1 MKRFLSGMLA
11 ALFLLAVLLPAKDA
25 KASVLS
31 GYTSKVDYD
40 NTDPNRYKIDI
51 DLVNQIITVYE
62 KGATGAYDNMVLQSL
77 CTTGNEENP
86 TGSGTFKLG
95 HLKERFG
102 YFVAFGQYAQYWT
115 QVVRGVYIHSVM
127 YDSKSITDMSKSAYN
142 GLGKNL
148 SHGCVRVLPHVA
160 QWIFYNCPPGTVCAI
175 VKNREKN
182 EALRS
187 TLKADIVSYANYKQ
201 PVDFKT
207 DPPIVTATVVTD
219 NVPVRTGFSA
229 SKDTTVVTLSAGA
242 ALKILQVGPD
252 WCKVQ
257 TSKGKLGYV
266 QTKFLLMDPNTM
278 VPVHP
283 IYLATDKTS
292 LYKSPSTKAATLY
305 EFEKGEAI
313 EVIGTT
319 DKYWL
324 TARVGDDYG
333 YVRVKYLTK
342 DSSAVSVPVESTAPS
357 LTDIQAR
364 VKDGIIANFR
374 SGPGSSFPVIAEL
387 SAGTPLKLLSAE
399 GNWYKAEANG
409 QIGYLST
416 VCVAFN

>member
-1 MKRFLSGMLA
+1 MKRFLSGILA

-25 KASVLS
+25 KASVLP
-31 GYTSKVDYD
+31 GYSSKVDYD

-62 KGATGAYDNMVLQSL
+62 RSSTGVYDNIVLQSL
-77 CTTGNEENP
+77 CTTGNSENP

-127 YDSKSITDMSKSAYN
+127 YDSKSITNMSKSAYN
-142 GLGKNL
+142 GLGKAL

-182 EALRS
+182 EKLRN
-187 TLKADIVSYANYKQ
+187 TLKADIVSYSNYKQ
-201 PVDFKT
+201 PVDFRT
-207 DPPIVTATVVTD
+207 DPPIVAAVVVVD
-219 NVPVRTGFSA
+219 NVPVRTGFS
-229 SKDTTVVTLSAGA
+229 STKDSTVTTLSAGA
-242 ALKILQVGPD
+242 KLKILQLGPD
-252 WCKVQ
+252 WCKVE

-278 VPVHP
+278 IPVHP
-283 IYLATDKTS
+283 IYTATETTH
-292 LYKSPSTKAATLY
+292 LYRSPSTKAATLY

-313 EVIGTT
+313 EVIGTI

-324 TARVGDDYG
+324 TAKVGDDYG
-333 YVRVKYLTK
+333 YVRVKHLTK
-342 DSSAVSVPVESTAPS
+342 DATAVSAPVETAAPS
-357 LTDIQAR
+357 LTDVQAR

-374 SGPGSSFPVIAEL
+374 SGPGSGFPVIAEL
-387 SAGTPLKLLSAE
+387 KAGTPLKLISAE

-409 QIGYLST
+409 QTGYLST
-416 VCVAFN
+416 ICVAFG

>member
-1 MKRFLSGMLA
+1 MKRFMSGILA
-11 ALFLLAVLLPAKDA
+11 ALFMLAVMLPAKDA
-25 KASVLS
+25 KASVLP

-62 KGATGAYDNMVLQSL
+62 KGPAGLYDSVVLQSL

-115 QVVRGVYIHSVM
+115 QVVRGVYIHSAM

-142 GLGKNL
+142 GLGKAL

-160 QWIFYNCPPGTVCAI
+160 QWIFYNCPPGTVCSI

-182 EALRS
+182 EKLRNA
-187 TLKADIVSYANYKQ
+187 LKADIVSYSSYQQ
-201 PVDFKT
+201 PVDFRT
-207 DPPIVTATVVTD
+207 DPPIVAASVVTD
-219 NVPVRTGFSA
+219 NVPVRTGFS
-229 SKDTTVVTLSAGA
+229 STKDTTVVTLSAGA
-242 ALKILQVGPD
+242 KLKILQLGPD
-252 WCKVQ
+252 WCKVE

-266 QTKFLLMDPNTM
+266 QTQFLLMDPNTM
-278 VPVHP
+278 TPVHP
-283 IYLATDKTS
+283 IYIATETTY
-292 LYKSPSTKAATLY
+292 LYRSPSTSASTLY
-305 EFEKGEAI
+305 EFGKGEAI

-324 TARVGDDYG
+324 TAKVGDSYG
-333 YVRVKYLTK
+333 YVRVRYLTK
-342 DSSAVSVPVESTAPS
+342 DASAVSAPAETAAPS
-357 LTDIQAR
+357 LTDARAR

-374 SGPGSSFPVIAEL
+374 SGPGSAFPVIAEL
-387 SAGTPLKLLSAE
+387 EAGTPVKLISAE
-399 GNWYKAEANG
+399 GNWYKAEVNG
-409 QIGYLST
+409 QAGYIST
-416 VCVAFN
+416 VCITFD

>member
-1 MKRFLSGMLA
+1 MKRFVSGILA
-11 ALFLLAVLLPAKDA
+11 ALMLLAVMLPARDA
-25 KASVLS
+25 EASVLP

-62 KGATGAYDNMVLQSL
+62 RSSAGVYDSIVLQSL
-77 CTTGNEENP
+77 CTTGNAENP

-142 GLGKNL
+142 GLGKAL

-182 EALRS
+182 EKLRE
-187 TLKADIVSYANYKQ
+187 TLKADIVSYSNYRQ
-201 PVDFKT
+201 PVDFRT
-207 DPPIVTATVVTD
+207 DPPIVAATVVAD
-219 NVPVRTGFSA
+219 NVPVRTGFS
-229 SKDTTVVTLSAGA
+229 STKDTTVVTLSAGA
-242 ALKILQVGPD
+242 KLKILQVGPD
-252 WCKVQ
+252 WCKVE
-257 TSKGKLGYV
+257 TGKGKLGYV
-266 QTKFLLMDPNTM
+266 QTQFLLMDPNTM
-278 VPVHP
+278 TPVHP
-283 IYLATDKTS
+283 IYIATETTH
-292 LYKSPSTKAATLY
+292 LYKSPSTKASTLY
-305 EFEKGEAI
+305 EFGKGEAI

-324 TARVGDDYG
+324 TAKVGDSYG
-333 YVRVKYLTK
+333 YVRVRYLTK
-342 DSSAVSVPVESTAPS
+342 DASGVSAPVETAAPS
-357 LTDIQAR
+357 LTDAQAR

-387 SAGTPLKLLSAE
+387 EAGTPLKLLSAE

-409 QIGYLST
+409 LTGYVSA
-416 VCVAFN
+416 VCVAFY

>member
-1 MKRFLSGMLA
+1 MKRLMSGILA
-11 ALFLLAVLLPAKDA
+11 ALFMLAVLLPAKDA
-25 KASVLS
+25 LASVLS

-62 KGATGAYDNMVLQSL
+62 KGSSGVYDNIVLQSL
-77 CTTGNEENP
+77 CTTGNAENP
-86 TGSGTFKLG
+86 TGSGTYKLG

-127 YDSKSITDMSKSAYN
+127 YDSKSITNMSKSAYN
-142 GLGKNL
+142 GLGKAL

-160 QWIFYNCPPGTVCAI
+160 QWIFYNCPPGTVCSI

-182 EALRS
+182 EKLRS
-187 TLKADIVSYANYKQ
+187 TLKADIVSYSNYKQ
-201 PVDFKT
+201 PVDFRT
-207 DPPIVTATVVTD
+207 DPPIVAATVVTG
-219 NVPVRTGFSA
+219 NVPVRTGFSS
-229 SKDTTVVTLSAGA
+229 SKDTTVTTLSAGA
-242 ALKILQVGPD
+242 KLKILQLGPD

-278 VPVHP
+278 IPVHP
-283 IYLATDKTS
+283 IYIATETTY
-292 LYKSPSTKAATLY
+292 LYRSPSTNASTLY
-305 EFEKGEAI
+305 EFGKGEAI
-313 EVIGTT
+313 EVIGTL

-324 TARVGDDYG
+324 TAKVDDSYG
-333 YVRVKYLTK
+333 YVRIRHLTK
-342 DSSAVSVPVESTAPS
+342 DASTVSAPVESTAPS
-357 LTDIQAR
+357 LTDAQAR
-364 VKDGIIANFR
+364 VKNGIIANFR
-374 SGPGSSFPVIAEL
+374 SGPGSSFTLIAEL
-387 SAGTPLKLLSAE
+387 EAGTPLKLISAE

-409 QIGYLST
+409 LTGYLST
-416 VCVAFN
+416 ICVAFG

>member
-1 MKRFLSGMLA
+1 MKRFLSGLLA
-11 ALFLLAVLLPAKDA
+11 ALFLFAVMLPAKDA

-51 DLVNQIITVYE
+51 DLVNQVITVYQ
-62 KGATGAYDNMVLQSL
+62 KSSTGAYDSIVLQSL
-77 CTTGNEENP
+77 CTTGNNENP

-127 YDSKSITDMSKSAYN
+127 YDSKSITSMSKSAYN

-182 EALRS
+182 EALRK
-187 TLKADIVSYANYKQ
+187 TLKADIVSYSNYRQ
-201 PVDFKT
+201 PVDFRT
-207 DPPIVTATVVTD
+207 DPPIVAATVVVD
-219 NVPVRTGFSA
+219 NVPVRTGFS
-229 SKDTTVVTLSAGA
+229 STKDTTVVTLSAGA
-242 ALKILQVGPD
+242 KLKILQVGPD
-252 WCKVQ
+252 WCKVE

-283 IYLATDKTS
+283 IYLAKEKTF

-305 EFEKGEAI
+305 EFGASEAI
-313 EVIGTT
+313 EVIGTV

-324 TARVGDDYG
+324 TAKVGDTYG

-342 DSSAVSVPVESTAPS
+342 DASSVSMPIETAAPS
-357 LTDIQAR
+357 LADLQAR

-387 SAGTPLKLLSAE
+387 AAGTPLKLLSTE

-409 QIGYLST
+409 QTGYLST
-416 VCVAFN
+416 ICVTFG